1 MKVSGIREICSETCA
16 SVLNNTNRFDY
27 SRLLAHGAD
36 KLPYGVMN
44 ALEWL
49 VSFSAVLG
57 LGRIDNN
64 NYIEP
69 RQLLRASV
77 LTNATSV
84 ARN

>member
-1 MKVSGIREICSETCA
+1 MHT
-16 SVLNNTNRFDY
+16 
-27 SRLLAHGAD
+27 GAD
-36 KLPYGVMN
+36 KLAYGVMN

-84 ARN
+84 ARKSA